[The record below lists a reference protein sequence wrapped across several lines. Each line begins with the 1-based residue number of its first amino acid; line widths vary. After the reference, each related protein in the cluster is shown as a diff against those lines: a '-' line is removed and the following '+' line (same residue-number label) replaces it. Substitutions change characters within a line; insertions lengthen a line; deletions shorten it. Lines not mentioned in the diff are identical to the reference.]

1 MVSPKIKD
9 FIEVYFSKLQFTV
22 ARQSSNQI
30 GKAIQILYDAWA
42 REALVYVIGNGG
54 SASTASHFACD
65 LSKLTIYQDAK
76 RFKAIALVDNI
87 PLASAWTND
96 SGFGSIFVEQLRAW
110 LKPGDVLV
118 AFSVH
123 GGSGCGEVGPWSQ
136 NIVQA
141 VAFAKERGA
150 QVLGFAGFGGGI
162 LKELADVCL
171 VVPLDS
177 EPFGTPLVESFHV
190 VLHHLIC
197 AALYELIKENHQQL
211 KAEKE
216 WQASLKF
223 SLQESDKEDSLAA

>member
-1 MVSPKIKD
+1 MITPKIKD
-9 FIEVYFSKLQFTV
+9 FIETYFSKLQFTV
-22 ARQSSNQI
+22 AKQSSSQI
-30 GKAIQILYDAWA
+30 ERAIEILYDAWE
-42 REALVYVIGNGG
+42 REALVCVIGNGG

-65 LSKLTIYQDAK
+65 LSKLTIYENAK
-76 RFKAIALVDNI
+76 RFKTIALVDNI
-87 PLASAWTND
+87 PLVSAWTND
-96 SGFGSIFVEQLRAW
+96 SGFGSIFIEQLRAW

-141 VAFAKERGA
+141 VAFAKKRGA
-150 QVLGFAGFGGGI
+150 HVLGLAGFGGGT

-197 AALYELIKENHQQL
+197 AALYELIKENYQQL

-216 WQASLKF
+216 WQAPLKL